1 MILRARLIVAIYR
14 NMTSY
19 KDWVRQAQAGDRGDK
34 NRAFDRLVRDYRG
47 MVYGIAYTRVSDA
60 QLAEDVAQEAFLTA
74 YARITQL
81 KDASAFPAWLR
92 RIVLTQVDRINR
104 PQSHEALDEDSLA
117 DPAARPEAQVEVQEL
132 RARVRAAVASLP
144 ATQRAVTSD
153 FYLEGQSQREISERL
168 GVPLATVKKR
178 LQYARA
184 HLRGLLA
191 GINEGID
198 RAFTADPANEL
209 QPVYVYRRRQLDA
222 SRDPFPRETRS
233 EKQVG

>member
-1 MILRARLIVAIYR
+1 MAKYR
-14 NMTSY
+14 NMTGY
-19 KDWVRQAQAGDRGDK
+19 KDWVRQAQASDRGDK

-47 MVYGIAYTRVSDA
+47 MVYAIAYTRVSDA

-81 KDASAFPAWLR
+81 KDAGAFPAWLR

-104 PQSHEALDEDSLA
+104 GQPHEALDENALA
-117 DPAARPEAQVEVQEL
+117 DPAAGPEAQVQAQEL

-168 GVPLATVKKR
+168 GLPLATVKKR

-184 HLRGLLA
+184 HLRGLLT

-198 RAFTADPANEL
+198 RAFIPDDPKQL
-209 QPVYVYRRRQLDA
+209 QPVYVYRRR
-222 SRDPFPRETRS
+222 RRRS
-233 EKQVG
+233 KPK

>member
-1 MILRARLIVAIYR
+1 MTNCGKYTNAIG
-14 NMTSY
+14 Y
-19 KDWVRQAQAGDRGDK
+19 KDWVRQAQAGDRSDK

-81 KDASAFPAWLR
+81 KDVSAFPAWLR
-92 RIVLTQVDRINR
+92 RIALTQVDRINR
-104 PQSHEALDEDSLA
+104 AQPHEALDENALA
-117 DPAARPEAQVEVQEL
+117 DPAAGPEAQVQAQEL

-198 RAFTADPANEL
+198 RAFMPDPPNEW
-209 QPVYVYRRRQLDA
+209 QPAYAVRRRRRNA
-222 SRDPFPRETRS
+222 PTDPSPRETSR
-233 EKQVG
+233 G

>member
-1 MILRARLIVAIYR
+1 
-14 NMTSY
+14 MTGY

-34 NRAFDRLVRDYRG
+34 NQAFDRLVRDYRG

-74 YARITQL
+74 YARIAQL

-92 RIVLTQVDRINR
+92 RIALTQVDRINR
-104 PQSHEALDEDSLA
+104 HQPHETLDENALA
-117 DPAARPEAQVEVQEL
+117 DSAAKPEAEVEAQEL
-132 RARVRAAVASLP
+132 RARVRAAVAALP
-144 ATQRAVTSD
+144 ATQRTVTSD

-168 GVPLATVKKR
+168 GLPLATVKKR

-209 QPVYVYRRRQLDA
+209 QPVYVYRRRRLDA
-222 SRDPFPRETRS
+222 PKDPSPRETRRDKLVS
-233 EKQVG
+233 

>member
-1 MILRARLIVAIYR
+1 
-14 NMTSY
+14 MTGY

-34 NRAFDRLVRDYRG
+34 NRAFDRLVRDYHG
-47 MVYGIAYTRVSDA
+47 LVYAIAYTRVSDA
-60 QLAEDVAQEAFLTA
+60 QLAEDVAQETFLTA

-81 KDASAFPAWLR
+81 KDVSAFPAWLR

-104 PQSHEALDEDSLA
+104 PQPYEALDENSLA
-117 DPAARPEAQVEVQEL
+117 DPATGPEAQVEAQEL
-132 RARVRAAVASLP
+132 RARVRAAVAALP

-184 HLRGLLA
+184 QLRGLLA

-198 RAFTADPANEL
+198 RAFTADPPNEL

-222 SRDPFPRETRS
+222 SSDPSPRETKRG
-233 EKQVG
+233 KRVG

>member
-1 MILRARLIVAIYR
+1 MVIYT
-14 NMTSY
+14 NMTGY

-47 MVYGIAYTRVSDA
+47 MAYGIAYTRVSDA

-74 YARITQL
+74 YARIAQL

-104 PQSHEALDEDSLA
+104 PQPHEALDENSLA

-168 GVPLATVKKR
+168 GLPLATVKKR

-184 HLRGLLA
+184 QLRGLLA

-198 RAFTADPANEL
+198 RTFTADPPNEL
-209 QPVYVYRRRQLDA
+209 QPVYVYRRRQLDT
-222 SRDPFPRETRS
+222 SRDPSPRETRRG
-233 EKQVG
+233 KRVG